1 MASTERYVSV
11 CDEPCPVEYRIV
23 GPFDPRHIAGTYSE
37 ILRTVVV
44 NRPQEL
50 PQHGAPDRISCTE

>member
-37 ILRTVVV
+37 ILVVG
-44 NRPQEL
+44 QFEY
-50 PQHGAPDRISCTE
+50 